1 MLGIS
6 EEAFRC
12 PGPRDDLF
20 FGDNHGYLG
29 SYDFR
34 QRQSMRHCTLRQL
47 GPICWNENMPVHPPL
62 PKHGAASRRL
72 MARTIAML
80 PPLCFAKWD
89 RYFTFRDS
97 SQCPFTMPSSTEMTW
112 YRCPPS
118 IPLRKLSRSRMP
130 CRSISARTVAPK

>member
-6 EEAFRC
+6 EEGSCC

-72 MARTIAML
+72 MPRTIAML
-80 PPLCFAKWD
+80 RPLCFAKWD
-89 RYFTFRDS
+89 RYFTFRD
-97 SQCPFTMPSSTEMTW
+97 TNGL
-112 YRCPPS
+112 
-118 IPLRKLSRSRMP
+118 LRKALDTLAP
-130 CRSISARTVAPK
+130 LCRHN